1 MQFDQIEHKLDKPL
15 NTDKAVILLPGIS
28 GNVLSD
34 ERFNKFS
41 QALLNTNIAFFRFE
55 LWRSEAELEKMTI
68 SEIHEF
74 LNDAYSYLK
83 SKGYSKISFVGKSFG
98 GGIILTYNNPNINK
112 LVLWSPAMN
121 FGPDSN
127 FIYSKE
133 AKLYNFKK
141 LSDIKINKRDL
152 YHINYPVL
160 IIHGTND
167 EVVSVENSKRIIT
180 EFPKIQLKVIEGA
193 DHSYS
198 SDSVLNQILND
209 TVNFIK

>member
-1 MQFDQIEHKLDKPL
+1 MVSTL
-15 NTDKAVILLPGIS
+15 NNFQLNFWKFCDDPFRIFNRHDFIIS
-28 GNVLSD
+28 
-34 ERFNKFS
+34 
-41 QALLNTNIAFFRFE
+41 T
-55 LWRSEAELEKMTI
+55 
-68 SEIHEF
+68 
-74 LNDAYSYLK
+74 
-83 SKGYSKISFVGKSFG
+83 
-98 GGIILTYNNPNINK
+98 
-112 LVLWSPAMN
+112 MN